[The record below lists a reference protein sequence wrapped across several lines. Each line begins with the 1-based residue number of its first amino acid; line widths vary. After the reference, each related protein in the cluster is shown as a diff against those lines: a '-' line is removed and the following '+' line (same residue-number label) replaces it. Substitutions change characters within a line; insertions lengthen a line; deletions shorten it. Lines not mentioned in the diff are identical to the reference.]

1 VKHISSKNNSI
12 YKEIKKLLT
21 SSSHRKK
28 TGLTVAIGRKVV
40 EDILT
45 SELEKQVKYIAIDE
59 RKDPSPYE
67 ELDSP
72 TIVLSQHLSKEL
84 DPVFDDQGILTVI
97 ERKYIAEEDIPD
109 SGIFLILDGVSDPI
123 NVGALIRTASGL
135 GFTAVLATENTA
147 DPLSPKVIRYSSGY
161 SLFVPIYRGS
171 SKKIWKAMK
180 DRAIKLITTYLEGR
194 SCTSTFT
201 SAIKEFALCLGSEGR
216 GLSEIWKEYPDRV
229 NLLLK
234 MNDIDSFN
242 VSVAG
247 SILMYILKT
256 GGELCG

>member
-1 VKHISSKNNSI
+1 MKHISSKNNSI
-12 YKEIKKLLT
+12 YKEIKKLLI

-28 TGLTVAIGRKVV
+28 TGSTVAIGKKVV

-45 SELEKQVKYIAIDE
+45 SDLQGQVKYIVLNE
-59 RKDPSPYE
+59 EEDPSTYE
-67 ELDSP
+67 AMDIP

-84 DPVFDDQGILTVI
+84 DPVFEDQGIIAVI
-97 ERKYIAEEDIPD
+97 ERKYILEEDIPA
-109 SGIFLILDGVSDPI
+109 SGTFLILDGVSDPI
-123 NVGALIRTASGL
+123 NVGALIRTAAGL
-135 GFTAVLATENTA
+135 GFAAILTTENTA
-147 DPLSPKVIRYSSGY
+147 DPLSPKVIRYSAGY
-161 SLFVPIYRGS
+161 SLSIPIYRGTN
-171 SKKIWKAMK
+171 KKIWNAMK
-180 DRAIKLITTYLEGR
+180 DRAVKLITTYLEEK

-201 SAIKEFALCLGSEGR
+201 SGIQEFALCLGSEGR
-216 GLSEIWKEYPDRV
+216 GLSDIWKEYPDRV

-234 MNDIDSFN
+234 MKDIDSFN